1 MSRLLPPSPPS
12 SSAATTKAMKG
23 NRGKGTKPELLLRK
37 ALWHGGARGYRLNW
51 KGAPGRPDICFPGRH
66 LAIFV
71 HGCFWHR
78 CPKCHLG
85 LPKSN
90 SEFWKRKF
98 ELNVARD
105 QKKERML
112 LDDGWKVM
120 TVWECELKD
129 GLAETVGK
137 ILSKLHTIDQISH
150 GKG

>member
-1 MSRLLPPSPPS
+1 MARLLPPSPPS

-37 ALWHGGARGYRLNW
+37 ALWHEGARGYRVNW
-51 KGAPGRPDICFPGRH
+51 KGAPGRPDICFPGRR

-78 CPKCHLG
+78 CTRCHLG

-90 SEFWKRKF
+90 TEFWKRKF

-105 QKKERML
+105 QKKERL
-112 LDDGWKVM
+112 LIEAGWKVI
-120 TVWECELKD
+120 TVWQCELK
-129 GLAETVGK
+129 AEPAKTVDT
-137 ILSKLHTIDQISH
+137 ILRCLQSIDKSLQK
-150 GKG
+150 KG